1 MIRLSHSNKLI
12 YYLLLIYILIFN
24 SSLSIAAVD
33 IWEKKEKNNEQSN
46 QVDDENE
53 ITIEKQK
60 LWYDN
65 LPSNITPYIFM
76 VCEMG
81 VIFYPCGYGIILIE
95 NDIAMLTGVVD
106 EGNRGKG
113 LGRRLFSNLIS
124 EAKKKTNKI
133 HLEVLKTNERA
144 INLYKSLG
152 FIETLSKDNIID
164 MKLEL

>member
-1 MIRLSHSNKLI
+1 MNDKITTLYPLKK
-12 YYLLLIYILIFN
+12 FKN
-24 SSLSIAAVD
+24 SSQHNDNLEYLRKTRNSS
-33 IWEKKEKNNEQSN
+33 KQFMTRY
-46 QVDDENE
+46 QNE
-53 ITIEKQK
+53 ITIQEQK

-65 LPSNITPYIFM
+65 LSSNITPYIFM

-95 NDIAMLTGVVD
+95 NNIAMLTGVVD
-106 EGNRGKG
+106 EGNRGEG
-113 LGRRLFSNLIS
+113 LGRRLFLNLIS

-133 HLEVLKTNERA
+133 HLEVLKANERA

-152 FIETLSKDNIID
+152 FIETLSKDKIID

>member
-1 MIRLSHSNKLI
+1 MNNKITTL
-12 YYLLLIYILIFN
+12 YPLKKFKN
-24 SSLSIAAVD
+24 SSQHNDNLEYLRKTRNSS
-33 IWEKKEKNNEQSN
+33 KQFMTRY
-46 QVDDENE
+46 QNE
-53 ITIEKQK
+53 ITIQEQK

-65 LPSNITPYIFM
+65 LSSNITPYIFM

-95 NDIAMLTGVVD
+95 NNIAMLTGVVD
-106 EGNRGKG
+106 EGNRGEG
-113 LGRRLFSNLIS
+113 LGRRLFLNLIS

-133 HLEVLKTNERA
+133 HLEVLKANERA

-152 FIETLSKDNIID
+152 FIETLSKDKIID

>member
-1 MIRLSHSNKLI
+1 MNDKITTLYPLKK
-12 YYLLLIYILIFN
+12 FEN
-24 SSLSIAAVD
+24 SSQHNDNLEYIRKTRNSS
-33 IWEKKEKNNEQSN
+33 KQFMTRY
-46 QVDDENE
+46 QNE

-65 LPSNITPYIFM
+65 LPSNTTPYIFM

-95 NDIAMLTGVVD
+95 NDVAMLTGVVD
-106 EGNRGKG
+106 EGNRGEG

>member
-1 MIRLSHSNKLI
+1 MTR
-12 YYLLLIYILIFN
+12 Y
-24 SSLSIAAVD
+24 
-33 IWEKKEKNNEQSN
+33 Q
-46 QVDDENE
+46 NE
-53 ITIEKQK
+53 ITIQQQK

-65 LPSNITPYIFM
+65 LSNNITPYIFI

-95 NDIAMLTGVVD
+95 NNIAMLTGVVD
-106 EGNRGKG
+106 EGSRGEG
-113 LGRRLFSNLIS
+113 LGRRLFLNLIS

-133 HLEVLKTNERA
+133 HLEVLKANERA

-152 FIETLSKDNIID
+152 FIETLSKDKIID

>member
-1 MIRLSHSNKLI
+1 MNDKITTLYPLKN
-12 YYLLLIYILIFN
+12 YEN
-24 SSLSIAAVD
+24 SSQHNDNLEYLRKTRNSS
-33 IWEKKEKNNEQSN
+33 KQFMTRY
-46 QVDDENE
+46 QNE

-65 LPSNITPYIFM
+65 LSSNTTPYIFM

-106 EGNRGKG
+106 EGNRGEG

-152 FIETLSKDNIID
+152 FIETLSKDNITD